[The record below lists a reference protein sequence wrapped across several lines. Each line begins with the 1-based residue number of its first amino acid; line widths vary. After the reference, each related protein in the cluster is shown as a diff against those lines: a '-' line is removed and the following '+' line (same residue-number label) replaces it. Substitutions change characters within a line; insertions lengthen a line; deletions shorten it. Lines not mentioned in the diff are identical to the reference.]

1 MVVRVPGPIESRPLV
16 AEDRPMPAPGS
27 REILVRVAA
36 CAVCRTDLHV
46 TEGDLALRRPVVPG
60 HQVVGRVEA
69 HGAGATRFARGD
81 RVGIAWLR
89 WTCGTCAFCTT
100 GRENLCRAAEFTG
113 WSADGGFADYAV
125 VHEDWAYRIPDVFDD
140 VEAAP
145 LLCAGIIGYR
155 ALRLAGVPRGGRLGI
170 YGFGSSAH
178 LTLQVA
184 LAHGLTVYVSTRGV
198 AGQVRARTLGAAWAG
213 DVESAMP
220 YATDGTII
228 FAPAGDLVPKA
239 LAALAPGGTLVL
251 AGIYMTP
258 AAADTVR
265 ASLRRTDDPE
275 RHRQHARRWRG
286 APGRGG
292 VHPPPAGD
300 PVVPI
305 DGRERGAC
313 APEGGRAPR
322 HRRARARGGPLTPAA
337 PDADNRGP
345 HRTAPPGAG
354 GRS

>member
-16 AEDRPMPAPGS
+16 ADDRPIPAPGS

-36 CAVCRTDLHV
+36 CGVCRTDLHV

-69 HGAGATRFARGD
+69 HGAGATRFAHGD

-113 WSADGGFADYAV
+113 WSADGGFAEYAV
-125 VHEDWAYRIPDVFDD
+125 VHEDWAYRIPEVFDD

-155 ALRLAGVPRGGRLGI
+155 ALQLAGVPRGGRLGV

-184 LAHGLTVYVSTRGV
+184 LTRGLTVYVCTRGA
-198 AGQVRARTLGAAWAG
+198 AGQVHARTLGAAWAG
-213 DVESAMP
+213 DVATAMP
-220 YATDGTII
+220 HATDGTII

-239 LAALAPGGTLVL
+239 LATLAPGGTLVL

-258 AAADTVR
+258 LPPIAYEFLFDERMIRSVTANTRADGEALLGEAA
-265 ASLRRTDDPE
+265 SIPLRPE
-275 RHRQHARRWRG
+275 IRSF
-286 APGRGG
+286 
-292 VHPPPAGD
+292 
-300 PVVPI
+300 
-305 DGRERGAC
+305 
-313 APEGGRAPR
+313 
-322 HRRARARGGPLTPAA
+322 PLTDANEALALLKQGAFRGTAVLVPEAA
-337 PDADNRGP
+337 P
-345 HRTAPPGAG
+345 
-354 GRS
+354 